1 MDALMYKGT
10 NVSKDVEIMR
20 LVQGKKIV
28 EMENEYYAQV
38 VF

>member
-20 LVQGKKIV
+20 LVQGKK
-28 EMENEYYAQV
+28 NSRDGK
-38 VF
+38 